1 MIGYVVRD
9 EDGFYL
15 GGKKGPGQ
23 QVRPWVESKD
33 EAVVF
38 PTKIEAEAWTETA
51 AEGDPAC
58 HVERA

>member
-1 MIGYVVRD
+1 MSGYVVRD

-38 PTKIEAEAWTETA
+38 PTKTEAQAWTEFQ
-51 AEGDPAC
+51 PADAPKC
-58 HVERA
+58 YVERA